1 MQIKFSS
8 CAALIALGSLPL
20 LAQAHV
26 HLEKSTPANGSVV
39 TVAPASFML
48 TFSESARLTALS
60 IQKQGDPAVQ
70 KIGALPRV
78 ASAHFTIPAPRLA
91 PAVYTLSFR
100 ALDPEDNHV
109 SMGKISFRY
118 APAANVSPGRSA
130 EMRNIGTKPTPDT
143 IK

>member
-1 MQIKFSS
+1 MRMKFSFV
-8 CAALIALGSLPL
+8 AALSALGHLPL

-39 TVAPASFML
+39 TVAPESFML

-60 IQKQGDPAVQ
+60 IQKEGDPAAQ
-70 KIGALPRV
+70 KIGALPKA
-78 ASAHFTIPAPRLA
+78 ASEQFTIPAPKLA

-109 SMGKISFRY
+109 AMGKISFRY
-118 APAANVSPGRSA
+118 APAATALPGPGA
-130 EMRNIGTKPTPDT
+130 DMRNIGTKPTPET
-143 IK
+143 IR

>member
-1 MQIKFSS
+1 MQKKFSFV
-8 CAALIALGSLPL
+8 AALIALGNLPL

-26 HLEKSTPANGSVV
+26 HLEQSTPANGSVV

-60 IQKQGDPAVQ
+60 IQKAGDTAIQ
-70 KIGALPRV
+70 KIGALPKV
-78 ASAHFTIPAPRLA
+78 ASEHFTIPAPRLA

-109 SMGKISFRY
+109 SMGKITFRY
-118 APAANVSPGRSA
+118 APAATVVPGPGA
-130 EMRNIGTKPTPDT
+130 DMRNIGTKPTPET
-143 IK
+143 IR

>member
-1 MQIKFSS
+1 MQKKFSFV
-8 CAALIALGSLPL
+8 AALIALGNLPL

-60 IQKQGDPAVQ
+60 IQKEGDTAIQ
-70 KIGALPRV
+70 KIGALPKV
-78 ASAHFTIPAPRLA
+78 ASEHFTIPAPRLA

-109 SMGKISFRY
+109 SMGKITFRY
-118 APAANVSPGRSA
+118 APVAKAPPGPGA
-130 EMRNIGTKPTPDT
+130 DMRNIGTKPTPET
-143 IK
+143 IR